1 MLERIFIQNFALI
14 ERLELSLSPGL
25 QVITG
30 ETGAGKS
37 IILGALRLILGERA
51 DAKAVSES
59 GEKSIVE
66 AEFRISEKMKA
77 FFEEN
82 DLDYDS
88 QTLIRREIL
97 PSGKSRAFVND
108 VPVTLEVLRSLSSK
122 LIDIHSQFETSELF
136 SQEYQF
142 KILDGLAGNYPL
154 LSDYQAEF
162 TEYQKLKQELKR
174 LKTQLAEGNKTTDYN
189 RFLLNE
195 LEEMQLDELDYEDLQ
210 QQLATQ
216 ENAELISEQLFSVIS
231 KFNAEEVGVISS
243 LNDARMKLT
252 RISELSPRFDD
263 LKQRLEETYFEIKD
277 ILGELESGAENL
289 EINPELLASLNSVNN
304 RLNALFLKHGAQSID
319 ELVEIREELAAQ
331 ESSFEDM
338 EGKIADAEKSLAESY
353 EKLMHLSGQLF
364 ENRASAAPVFSEKTE
379 SVLKRLGLGKA
390 KITAELAPA
399 AEPGP
404 FGGEEIGIFFRANSG
419 FPLRPIQSAISGGER
434 SRVMLAIKKI
444 MAENSALPTLI
455 LDEIDTGVSGKVAEE
470 IGTLMKEM
478 SRDLQLVVITH
489 LAQVAAKGDANY
501 KVVKSDMEGKTRTTV
516 IPLSADEKLTE
527 IAQLLSGAKITDAA
541 LEQAKELMK

>member
-97 PSGKSRAFVND
+97 PSGKSRAFIND

-304 RLNALFLKHGAQSID
+304 RLNALFLKHGAQSLD

-338 EGKIADAEKSLAESY
+338 EGKIADAEKSLTESY
-353 EKLMHLSGQLF
+353 EKLMHLSGQLS
-364 ENRASAAPVFSEKTE
+364 ENRTSAAPVFSEKTE

-390 KITAELAPA
+390 KITAELTPA

>member
-97 PSGKSRAFVND
+97 PSGKSRAFIND

-162 TEYQKLKQELKR
+162 TEYQKLKQELNR
-174 LKTQLAEGNKTTDYN
+174 LKIQLAEGNKTADYN

-252 RISELSPRFDD
+252 RISELSPRFDN

-364 ENRASAAPVFSEKTE
+364 ENRASTAPVFSEKTE

>member
-66 AEFRISEKMKA
+66 AEFRISEKVKA

-97 PSGKSRAFVND
+97 PSGKSRAFIND

-210 QQLATQ
+210 QQLATL

-289 EINPELLASLNSVNN
+289 EINPELLASLTSVNN

-338 EGKIADAEKSLAESY
+338 EGKIADAEKSLTESY
-353 EKLMHLSGQLF
+353 EKLMHLSGQLS
-364 ENRASAAPVFSEKTE
+364 ENRTSAAPVFSEKTE

-470 IGTLMKEM
+470 IGSLMKEM

>member
-14 ERLELSLSPGL
+14 ERLELSLSSGL

-210 QQLATQ
+210 QQLATL

-331 ESSFEDM
+331 ESGFEDM

-353 EKLMHLSGQLF
+353 EKLMHLSGQLS
-364 ENRASAAPVFSEKTE
+364 ENRTSAAPVFSEKTE

-501 KVVKSDMEGKTRTTV
+501 KVIKSDMEGKTRTTV

>member
-14 ERLELSLSPGL
+14 ERLELSLSSGL

-66 AEFRISEKMKA
+66 AEFRISEKVKA

-162 TEYQKLKQELKR
+162 TEYQKLKQELNR
-174 LKTQLAEGNKTTDYN
+174 LKIQLAEGNKTADYN

-195 LEEMQLDELDYEDLQ
+195 LEEMQLDELDYEYLQ

-353 EKLMHLSGQLF
+353 EKLMHLSGQLS
-364 ENRASAAPVFSEKTE
+364 ENRTSAAPVFSEKTE

-390 KITAELAPA
+390 KITAELTPA

-470 IGTLMKEM
+470 IGSLMKEM

-501 KVVKSDMEGKTRTTV
+501 KVVKFDMEGKTRTTV

>member
-14 ERLELSLSPGL
+14 ERLELSLSSGL

-142 KILDGLAGNYPL
+142 NILDGLAGNYPL

-331 ESSFEDM
+331 ESGFEDM
-338 EGKIADAEKSLAESY
+338 EGKIADAEKSLTESY
-353 EKLMHLSGQLF
+353 EKLMHLSGQLS
-364 ENRASAAPVFSEKTE
+364 ENRTSAAPVFSEKTE

-470 IGTLMKEM
+470 IGSLMKEM

-501 KVVKSDMEGKTRTTV
+501 KVIKSDMEGKTRTTV